1 MIFPTVI
8 NIKPMKKVIFYL
20 LLALNMNQPAFSQQT
35 FERLLSNP
43 NDETIQD
50 IIEEEN
56 GNFLLAGRNI
66 INESSIISGYILQ
79 LDSFGN
85 VLFESTSFPTGDYSW
100 FSSVYKI
107 NDNYFLLGTIKE
119 TMDTYNDMLWYLK
132 LNPDLKVV
140 DQKTFPLP
148 MNRWFSY
155 INSIIDSDT
164 NFVLTGYVTRYD
176 TTSSGVVFQNH
187 DAFFYKISLEGDSLT
202 SRFYTSDIPW
212 HFSFDIIESTDK
224 SKYYAFV
231 CHFPDDNF
239 EYDSQRFTLSKN
251 FDSIALEPIP
261 FWMYDP
267 NSPVYLNQTDILISG
282 KGQGEYPYHHII
294 AIQNEAGEIINTNH
308 FKKEPYR
315 EHPPMKNSISKFGDN
330 IYVGGNSNFDYGNP
344 FWSSQDSWF
353 HLVKVNSDLS
363 MVWEKWFGG
372 DAYYFMYNILA
383 TRDGGCIMV
392 GTRYDDQTQN
402 QERDIYIVK
411 VNGDGLI
418 VWEREISINDRFS
431 VVYPN
436 PGHQL
441 NIRLAA
447 QHPKAFLS
455 LFDQYGRLAV
465 QQQLHQSESTV
476 ETRHL
481 PAGVYLYQL
490 TAPTGLNESGK
501 WVKE

>member
-1 MIFPTVI
+1 M
-8 NIKPMKKVIFYL
+8 NKVIFYL
-20 LLALNMNQPAFSQQT
+20 LLALTMSQPAFSQQT
-35 FERLLSNP
+35 FEKLLSNP
-43 NDETIQD
+43 KDETIHN

-56 GNFLLAGRNI
+56 GNFLMIGRS
-66 INESSIISGYILQ
+66 INNEANTTSGYILRI
-79 LDSFGN
+79 DSSGN
-85 VLFESTSFPTGDYSW
+85 VLSEISGLSSDTSSAFSNLHYINGYYYVIGTRKANIETNESR
-100 FSSVYKI
+100 
-107 NDNYFLLGTIKE
+107 
-119 TMDTYNDMLWYLK
+119 LWILK
-132 LNPDLKVV
+132 LNPNLEILHTSMFKIP
-140 DQKTFPLP
+140 K
-148 MNRWFSY
+148 NRRFSY
-155 INSIIDSDT
+155 INSIVDSDT
-164 NFVLTGYVTRYD
+164 NFVLTGYVTRSD
-176 TTSSGVVFQNH
+176 TSPGGVVDDNH
-187 DAFFYKISLEGDSLT
+187 DAFFYKISLGGDSLT

-294 AIQNEAGEIINTNH
+294 AIHNEAGEIINTNH

-418 VWEREISINDRFS
+418 VWEREISMNDRFS

-490 TAPTGLNESGK
+490 TAPNGLNESGK